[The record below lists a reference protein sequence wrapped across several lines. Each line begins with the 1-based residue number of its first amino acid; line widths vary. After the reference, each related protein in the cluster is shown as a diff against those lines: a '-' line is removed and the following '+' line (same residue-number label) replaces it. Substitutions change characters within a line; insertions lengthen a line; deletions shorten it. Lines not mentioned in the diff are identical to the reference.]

1 MLRQSS
7 VKRTPTHMVSSG
19 ARSRKPPPPTI
30 PGASPKG
37 SLTVPALVAWVL
49 QAQCLLRMY
58 HWSTTSYARHM
69 ATDELLERL
78 DSLGD
83 QMVEM
88 HLGCP
93 DVGRP
98 AAGTQHQLRLTVPDD
113 EGAVQMLQDMEA
125 SLSDPNIMG
134 DGAEDVGLV
143 SVRDEL
149 LSALGRARYLF
160 GLG

>member
-1 MLRQSS
+1 
-7 VKRTPTHMVSSG
+7 MVSAG
-19 ARSRKPPPPTI
+19 ARSRKPPPSRFVGSPTA
-30 PGASPKG
+30 GA
-37 SLTVPALVAWVL
+37 VPALVAWVL
-49 QAQCLLRMY
+49 HAQCLVRMY

-88 HLGCP
+88 HLGRA

-98 AAGTQHQLRLTVPDD
+98 PAGTQHQLRLAVPDD
-113 EGAVQMLQDMEA
+113 KGAVQMLDEMEA
-125 SLSDPNIMG
+125 SLTDPSIIG
-134 DGAEDVGLV
+134 EGAEEVGLI

-160 GLG
+160 GLS